1 MNDLSLNLF
10 YKLTNIYTD
19 IIHFNKIKVGETQEL
34 NHTITQKE
42 SSYAEGF

>member
-19 IIHFNKIKVGETQEL
+19 IIHFNKNKSRK
-34 NHTITQKE
+34 N
-42 SSYAEGF
+42 